1 MKRSICALV
10 AAVVLSGCAAQPEKP
25 VMQAAQY
32 RAIALSSTLSERC
45 AAAGMM
51 DADLAAA
58 SSRMLKERMAEFDY
72 DPSRLQK
79 ERQQAAIEIQQQGT
93 LTRPACDALAYEVMR
108 LQAVRGQAG
117 DAQ

>member
-1 MKRSICALV
+1 MKRPVCALA
-10 AAVVLSGCAAQPEKP
+10 AAVILAGCAAQPEKP

-32 RAIALSSTLSERC
+32 RAIALSSTLGEQC

-51 DADLAAA
+51 DVDLAAA
-58 SSRMLKERMAEFDY
+58 GSRMLKERTAEFDF
-72 DPSRLQK
+72 DPSRLQN
-79 ERQQAAIEIQQQGT
+79 ERQQAALEIQRQGT

-117 DAQ
+117 DVH

>member
-1 MKRSICALV
+1 MKSPICALA
-10 AAVVLSGCAAQPEKP
+10 AAVVLSGCAAQPEKL

-32 RAIALSSTLSERC
+32 RAIALSSTLSEQC

-58 SSRMLKERMAEFDY
+58 SSRMLKERMADFDY
-72 DPSRLQK
+72 DPARLQE
-79 ERQQAAIEIQQQGT
+79 ERQQAALEIQQQGI

-108 LQAVRGQAG
+108 LQAARGQAG